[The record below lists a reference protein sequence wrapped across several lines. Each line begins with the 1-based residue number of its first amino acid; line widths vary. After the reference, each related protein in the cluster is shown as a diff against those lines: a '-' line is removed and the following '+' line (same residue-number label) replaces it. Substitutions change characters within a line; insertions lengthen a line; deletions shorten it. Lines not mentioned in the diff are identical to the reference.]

1 MNCRFSGLW
10 RHRDFTRLWAGQTT
24 SSLGSQ
30 ITFLALPLTAILVL
44 EATPAQMGVL
54 TALGA
59 LPSLF
64 LGVAIGVWMDRR
76 RRRPILVASDLA
88 RAALLLVVPI
98 SVGLHVL
105 HIEVLYILALGFGTL
120 SLLFAVGHM
129 SLLPWLVGRKDLV
142 EANAKLAL
150 SGSASQV
157 VGPGIAGALIGL
169 LSAPVALVVDAVTF
183 VVSALAI
190 QSIQAEEPP
199 PAPSDDTEP
208 IRRFWRD
215 AREGIALVVRNRV
228 LAALAG
234 QAATLSLFNSM
245 LEAVWLLYVTQKL
258 GLSAQLLG
266 IAFAIGGLGF
276 VLGTSVAQPALSRL
290 GVGRAVILGTL
301 LTATADLMIPL
312 AGGPL
317 PVVIGLLITGQFF
330 FGVGFTVWNV
340 GFVSLRQAATPT
352 PMLGRMNSVMLIL
365 LDGVVPVGALAGGL
379 LGQTLGMRPTL
390 FIAIAG
396 ELLATLWV
404 VFSPIRAMR
413 ELPGNVE

>member
-1 MNCRFSGLW
+1 VRFRFSGLW
-10 RHRDFTRLWAGQTT
+10 QHRDFTRLWAGQTT

-44 EATPAQMGVL
+44 KATPAQMGVL

-59 LPSLF
+59 VPSLF

-105 HIEVLYILALGFGTL
+105 HIEVLYILALGIGTL
-120 SLLFAVGHM
+120 NLLFAVGHM
-129 SLLPWLVGRKDLV
+129 SLLPWLVGRNDLV

-150 SGSASQV
+150 SSSASEV
-157 VGPGIAGALIGL
+157 VGPGVAGALIGFL
-169 LSAPVALVVDAVTF
+169 TAPVALIVDAVTF

-190 QSIQAEEPP
+190 QSIRADE
-199 PAPSDDTEP
+199 PAPIPSNDTKQV
-208 IRRFWRD
+208 RRFWRD
-215 AREGIALVVRNRV
+215 AREGITLVARNRV
-228 LAALAG
+228 LATLLG
-234 QAATLSLFNSM
+234 LMATLSLFNAV
-245 LEAVWLLYVTQKL
+245 LEAVWILYVTQKL
-258 GLSAQLLG
+258 GLSAHILG
-266 IAFAIGGLGF
+266 IAFAAGGLGF
-276 VLGTSVAQPALSRL
+276 MLGASVAQPALHRL
-290 GVGRAVILGTL
+290 GVGRAIILGAL
-301 LTATADLMIPL
+301 LTATSDLMIPL
-312 AGGPL
+312 AGGPM

-330 FGVGFTVWNV
+330 FGVGSTVLSV

-352 PMLGRMNSVMLIL
+352 PMLGRMNSVMLTIL
-365 LDGVVPVGALAGGL
+365 GGVVPVGALAGGL
-379 LGQTLGMRPTL
+379 LGQTLGLRPTL

-404 VFSPIRAMR
+404 IFSPVRTMQ
-413 ELPGNVE
+413 ELPGGVE

>member
-1 MNCRFSGLW
+1 M
-10 RHRDFTRLWAGQTT
+10 RLWAGQTT

-30 ITFLALPLTAILVL
+30 ITFLALPLTAVLVL
-44 EATPAQMGVL
+44 QATPAQMGVL

-59 LPSLF
+59 VPSLF

-105 HIEVLYILALGFGTL
+105 HIESLYILALGFGTL
-120 SLLFAVGHM
+120 SLLFAVGHI
-129 SLLPWLVGRKDLV
+129 SLLPWLVGREDLV

-150 SGSASQV
+150 SSSASQV

-169 LSAPVALVVDAVTF
+169 LTAPVALVVDAVTF

-190 QSIQAEEPP
+190 QSIRAEEPP
-199 PAPSDDTEP
+199 PAPSDDTEQV
-208 IRRFWRD
+208 RRFWRD
-215 AREGIALVVRNRV
+215 ARQGIALVVRNRV

-234 QAATLSLFNSM
+234 QAASLSLFNSM
-245 LEAVWLLYVTQKL
+245 LETVWLLYVTQKL
-258 GLSAQLLG
+258 GLGPQLLG

-276 VLGTSVAQPALSRL
+276 VLGASVARPTLHRL
-290 GVGRAVILGTL
+290 GVGRTVILGAL

-312 AGGPL
+312 AGGPT

-340 GFVSLRQAATPT
+340 GFVSLRQAVTPI
-352 PMLGRMNSVMLIL
+352 PMLGRMNSVMLTL

-379 LGQTLGMRPTL
+379 LGQTLGMRSTL